1 MKIVHPTDFSECAE
15 QARGLAIELAQALSA
30 ELILLHVAVEAP
42 LFREGL
48 ISARELERVFEEQR
62 EWAKKAL
69 EERAAECRG
78 KGIPTVSRI
87 VTGVPHQEIVATA
100 QREGAAFI
108 VMGTQGRGG
117 SRTRL
122 PRERGRPDHSRRA
135 VRRGDEARGAC
146 PDVKGGHRSE
156 SEGCP
161 LHSEFPQKRAIQVTC
176 SRDRLR
182 LLTPA
187 PSYGLTTLWVTNNAE
202 GRTDGNLTPIDPT
215 TARWLLCLI
224 VCE

>member
-48 ISARELERVFEEQR
+48 IRARELERVFEEQR
-62 EWAKKAL
+62 EWAKEAL

-78 KGIPTVSRI
+78 NGVPTVARV

-117 SRTRL
+117 L
-122 PRERGRPDHSRRA
+122 ERVFLGSVADRIIRAAPCAVVTRRA
-135 VRRGDEARGAC
+135 
-146 PDVKGGHRSE
+146 
-156 SEGCP
+156 
-161 LHSEFPQKRAIQVTC
+161 
-176 SRDRLR
+176 
-182 LLTPA
+182 A
-187 PSYGLTTLWVTNNAE
+187 PV
-202 GRTDGNLTPIDPT
+202 PT
-215 TARWLLCLI
+215 
-224 VCE
+224 

>member
-48 ISARELERVFEEQR
+48 IRARELERVFEEQR
-62 EWAKKAL
+62 EWAKTAL

-78 KGIPTVSRI
+78 KGVPTVARI

-117 SRTRL
+117 L
-122 PRERGRPDHSRRA
+122 ERVFLGSVADRIIRAAPCAVVTRRA
-135 VRRGDEARGAC
+135 
-146 PDVKGGHRSE
+146 
-156 SEGCP
+156 
-161 LHSEFPQKRAIQVTC
+161 
-176 SRDRLR
+176 
-182 LLTPA
+182 A
-187 PSYGLTTLWVTNNAE
+187 PV
-202 GRTDGNLTPIDPT
+202 PT
-215 TARWLLCLI
+215 
-224 VCE
+224 

>member
-48 ISARELERVFEEQR
+48 IRAGELERVFEEQR
-62 EWAKKAL
+62 EWAKTAL

-78 KGIPTVSRI
+78 KGVPTVARI

-117 SRTRL
+117 L
-122 PRERGRPDHSRRA
+122 ERVFLGSVADRIIRAAPCAVVTRRA
-135 VRRGDEARGAC
+135 
-146 PDVKGGHRSE
+146 
-156 SEGCP
+156 
-161 LHSEFPQKRAIQVTC
+161 
-176 SRDRLR
+176 
-182 LLTPA
+182 A
-187 PSYGLTTLWVTNNAE
+187 PV
-202 GRTDGNLTPIDPT
+202 PT
-215 TARWLLCLI
+215 
-224 VCE
+224 

>member
-1 MKIVHPTDFSECAE
+1 MKIVYPTDFSECAE

-48 ISARELERVFEEQR
+48 IRARELERVFEEQR

-78 KGIPTVSRI
+78 NGVPTVARV

-117 SRTRL
+117 L
-122 PRERGRPDHSRRA
+122 ERVFLGSVADRIIRAAPCAVVTRRA
-135 VRRGDEARGAC
+135 
-146 PDVKGGHRSE
+146 
-156 SEGCP
+156 
-161 LHSEFPQKRAIQVTC
+161 
-176 SRDRLR
+176 
-182 LLTPA
+182 A
-187 PSYGLTTLWVTNNAE
+187 PV
-202 GRTDGNLTPIDPT
+202 PT
-215 TARWLLCLI
+215 
-224 VCE
+224 